1 MARSAIDAAVD
12 SGSEHHKKFIKE
24 TVFDNRPTRLVAPLE
39 VGEGGRDSI
48 VDTSAVYR
56 VVVSPAQ

>member
-1 MARSAIDAAVD
+1 MGINIA
-12 SGSEHHKKFIKE
+12 
-24 TVFDNRPTRLVAPLE
+24 NRPTPGWTGSGVFGSVVAPLE

-56 VVVSPAQ
+56 VVVSPAQWPYGNPTGNI